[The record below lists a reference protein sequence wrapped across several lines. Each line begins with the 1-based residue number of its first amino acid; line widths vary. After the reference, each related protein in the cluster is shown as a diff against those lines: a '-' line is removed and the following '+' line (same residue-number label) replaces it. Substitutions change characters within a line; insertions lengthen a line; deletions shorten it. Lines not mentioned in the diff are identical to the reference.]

1 MRLRTRAVRYRLEG
15 RRSWAL
21 GREQNDTLVR
31 RFSAF
36 IVGHELG
43 SGFAFALFVRRPRT
57 RAFAKALQCQKKVNV
72 EILDICM
79 LVRRK
84 ALK

>member
-1 MRLRTRAVRYRLEG
+1 VRYRLEG

-21 GREQNDTLVR
+21 GREQNDTLMK

-43 SGFAFALFVRRPRT
+43 SGFAFALFARRPRT
-57 RAFAKALQCQKKVNV
+57 RGSKPLQCQKKVNV
-72 EILDICM
+72 EILDIRM
-79 LVRRK
+79 LVRR
-84 ALK
+84 L